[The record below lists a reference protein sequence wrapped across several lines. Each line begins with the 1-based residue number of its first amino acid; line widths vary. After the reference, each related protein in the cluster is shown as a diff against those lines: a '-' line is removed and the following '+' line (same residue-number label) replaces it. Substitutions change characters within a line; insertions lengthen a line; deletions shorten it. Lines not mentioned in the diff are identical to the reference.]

1 MAASPLPPAF
11 ESPPS
16 SEPAALSEGARLVN
30 TFIAPSKTFTDLRRN
45 ASWWGPWLVISI
57 FALVFIY
64 SMDRQIGFDQISR
77 NEIAHSARADQ
88 FDKLSPDDQ
97 AKQLRFSDALV
108 RYFSYGIPVTILLFF
123 AITAAG
129 LLARFNFGLG
139 AEDRKSTR

>member
-11 ESPPS
+11 ESLPS
-16 SEPAALSEGARLVN
+16 PEPAPLSEGARLVN

-45 ASWWGPWLVISI
+45 ASWWGPWLVIST
-57 FALVFIY
+57 FGLLFID

-108 RYFSYGIPVTILLFF
+108 RYLSYGIPVTVLLFF
-123 AITAAG
+123 V
-129 LLARFNFGLG
+129 
-139 AEDRKSTR
+139 